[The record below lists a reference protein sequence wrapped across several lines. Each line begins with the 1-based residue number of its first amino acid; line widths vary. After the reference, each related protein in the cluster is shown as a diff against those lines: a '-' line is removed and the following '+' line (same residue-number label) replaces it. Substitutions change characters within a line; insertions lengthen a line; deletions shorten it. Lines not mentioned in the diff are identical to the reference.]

1 MKHINDKKL
10 GFLLL
15 LGFISLVI
23 LFLSFL
29 PNIDSTLEGEQFSIY
44 WPEKIRTGEPDTIQ
58 ILVELDQDF
67 LSNDNL
73 AVMQDFPDNIS
84 MNAYYV
90 NLEARVE
97 MTGIDIDPPGVMSK
111 NILPGQKINFTW
123 MIDGKSAGE
132 YKGTI
137 WLYLNL
143 IPKQSSEKSIKET
156 LIAKPIKISVRNF
169 LGLKINFVRVIACI
183 LLTVSTIAIWFVVRK
198 YKTNFTRITK

>member
-1 MKHINDKKL
+1 MKHIKDKKL

-15 LGFISLVI
+15 LSFISMVI

-29 PNIDSTLEGEQFSIY
+29 SDDDSILEREQFSIF
-44 WPEKIRTGEPDTIQ
+44 WPEKIRTGASDTIQ
-58 ILVELDQDF
+58 VLVEMDQDF

-73 AVMQDFPDNIS
+73 SLDAF
-84 MNAYYV
+84 YV
-90 NLEARVE
+90 NLETRVE
-97 MTGIDIDPPGVMSK
+97 MAGIDINPSGVMSK

-123 MIDGKSAGE
+123 AIVGKIPGE

-143 IPKQSSEKSIKET
+143 IPKQSSEKSIKKT

-169 LGLKINFVRVIACI
+169 LGLNLNIVRVIAYVVI
-183 LLTVSTIAIWFVVRK
+183 FISTIAILFVIHK
-198 YKTNFTRITK
+198 NKTNFYKK